1 MAAITAKDVAELRK
15 KTGCGM
21 MECKKA
27 LVEANGDMDEAVKVL
42 REKGLAAAGKKAD
55 RIAADGLVDTITVGD
70 ITAIIEVNT
79 ETDFVAK
86 NESFREFVRG
96 LLTTIVEK
104 KPADVAALS
113 ECQYADTDLTVNAKL
128 NEMVFTIGEKLDI
141 RRFDIINGTTSTYIH
156 GNGAIG
162 VVVSFDADDAAK
174 NNAGFAEFAK
184 NIALQV
190 AAYPVEYLNREA
202 VPAARIAEEREII
215 MTQINNDEKNAKKP
229 EQIKEKMVDG
239 KIGKFYEANCLLD
252 QAYVKEDSMSV
263 QKYVD
268 TTAKEFGGN
277 IVVTGFVRYEKGEG
291 IQKREENFAEEIN
304 KMVNG

>member
-1 MAAITAKDVAELRK
+1 
-15 KTGCGM
+15 

-55 RIAADGLVDTITVGD
+55 RIAADGLVDTLTVGD
-70 ITAIIEVNT
+70 VTAIIEVNT

-96 LLTTIVEK
+96 LLTTIVDK

-113 ECQYADTDLTVNAKL
+113 ACQYLDTDMDVNAKL
-128 NEMVFTIGEKLDI
+128 NDMVFTIGEKLDI
-141 RRFDIINGTTSTYIH
+141 RRFDVVNGTTSTYIH
-156 GNGAIG
+156 GTGAIG
-162 VVVSFDADDAAK
+162 VVVSFDADDAVK

-215 MTQINNDEKNAKKP
+215 MSQINNDEKNAKKP

-252 QAYVKEDSMSV
+252 QAYVKDDGMSV
-263 QKYVD
+263 QQYVD
-268 TTAKEFGGN
+268 ACAKEFGGA
-277 IVVTGFVRYEKGEG
+277 IAVTGFIRYEKGEG